1 MSQGKK
7 EFIIAAL
14 IRKEILSGELSTE
27 EKTLLQEWLSVPE
40 NEEYY
45 RKAVNLETLKSKER
59 FYKTVNTDLAFK
71 RFKEKIDLKE
81 APLRSLFDYRKVMK
95 YAAVLV
101 FLAGVLSVFYF
112 LNKNAVKQGQE
123 VVVKNIKGKYNN
135 PTLVLADGTV
145 VSLEPKK
152 EKIVSKNGVIS
163 NVNHVLVYDVESFKG
178 MAPGGE
184 NTLIVPIGGLYA
196 VKLSDGTKIW
206 LNSKSSLKYP
216 VKFNENS
223 REVTLAGEAYF
234 EVSKNPHNPFTVKTK
249 SGNVT
254 VLGTHFNISAYPEDK
269 KFETTLTEGKVKISE
284 ISKAGE
290 KEAVV
295 LKPGQQARV
304 QNGDIKVAEVDTIGY
319 SAWKE
324 GKFYFE
330 NENLKS
336 ILIKMMRW
344 YNFNVKF
351 EEKTLEQIKF
361 TGIVLKDEPIDQ
373 FLDIISKT
381 SNVKYKITKLNQRYK
396 ITISK

>member
-45 RKAVNLETLKSKER
+45 RKAVNLETLQSKER

-95 YAAVLV
+95 YAAILV

-112 LNKNAVKQGQE
+112 LNTDVIKQDQN

-135 PTLVLADGTV
+135 PTLVLADGTIV
-145 VSLEPKK
+145 FLEPKK
-152 EKIVSKNGVIS
+152 EKIASKNGVIS
-163 NVNHVLVYDVESFKG
+163 NVNHVLVYDAESIKG

-184 NTLIVPIGGLYA
+184 NTLLVPVGGLYA

-216 VKFNENS
+216 VKFNEKS
-223 REVTLAGEAYF
+223 REVTLIGEAYF

-269 KFETTLTEGKVKISE
+269 KFETTLAEGKVKISE
-284 ISKAGE
+284 ISKAGA

-304 QNGDIKVAEVDTIGY
+304 QNGNIKVAEVDPTGY
-319 SAWKE
+319 SAWKD

-336 ILIKMMRW
+336 ILTKMMRW

-381 SNVKYKITKLNQRYK
+381 SNVKYKITKLNQRYE